1 LICGL
6 ALLRKWLLSGRS
18 VEQIET
24 WGCGYACP
32 TARMQ
37 YTASSFA
44 QPLVAL
50 FRLFLQTDSR
60 DLPPKGIFP
69 DRAFLK
75 TDTADTSSK
84 YLYQPLFKW
93 IGFML
98 SKLQWIQHGR
108 LQLYVLYIAL
118 TLLMLLIWKAL

>member
-1 LICGL
+1 
-6 ALLRKWLLSGRS
+6 
-18 VEQIET
+18 
-24 WGCGYACP
+24 
-32 TARMQ
+32 MQ